1 MVPPSSSSEV
11 FKYALKKSQS
21 MCVEIWKEEI
31 HRTRPEP
38 LQTERIRNGSG
49 SSGRKIMLV
58 WKQKSEHHL
67 LRIQFWSQN
76 SLPRK
81 VAHSKPRTHYQPDPV
96 EFKLPGWSFVS
107 PVQRICPKTVC
118 CGEIERPSWSE
129 EQNEWS
135 RPSTFILLFA
145 LRLILIN
152 YQLSIFKLQ
161 GSRWW
166 LHHLLSH

>member
-1 MVPPSSSSEV
+1 
-11 FKYALKKSQS
+11 

-58 WKQKSEHHL
+58 WKQKSELHL
-67 LRIQFWSQN
+67 SRIQFWSQN

-118 CGEIERPSWSE
+118 CGEIERPSWKSTFELE
-129 EQNEWS
+129 EQNALS
-135 RPSTFILLFA
+135 FQPFIVPRPTISTP
-145 LRLILIN
+145 
-152 YQLSIFKLQ
+152 SISFQ
-161 GSRWW
+161 PRPPISAPSISFQPRPP
-166 LHHLLSH
+166 SS